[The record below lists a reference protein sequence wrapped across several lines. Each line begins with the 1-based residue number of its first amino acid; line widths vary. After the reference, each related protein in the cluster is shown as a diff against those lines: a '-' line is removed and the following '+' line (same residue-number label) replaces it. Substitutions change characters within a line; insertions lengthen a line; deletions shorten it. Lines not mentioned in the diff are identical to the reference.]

1 MKTARNTK
9 IAKATN
15 TKTINTTKATKNTE
29 TIINAKIA
37 NTKTINAKSTKIKN
51 ATKTTKTINTDK
63 NAKFAKTTSALK
75 ALFSSTLVRYFGSAF
90 AGLLVI
96 ISSRFFYELFFGF
109 GVSVALSYISG
120 HFVNFFISSR
130 YIFSKDDTL
139 SLKVAFVKFSFVAC
153 CGLVVQLI
161 VANLALNFLQHA
173 TQLHFEL
180 QKFIAHICGI
190 GTSFFANF
198 MGHKFF
204 SFKDNQIRQ
213 RLTKRTRQ

>member
-1 MKTARNTK
+1 MKTAS
-9 IAKATN
+9 
-15 TKTINTTKATKNTE
+15 TTKATKNTE

-37 NTKTINAKSTKIKN
+37 N
-51 ATKTTKTINTDK
+51 ATKTTKTINANK
-63 NAKFAKTTSALK
+63 NAKFAKTPNTLK

-90 AGLLVI
+90 AGFLVNV
-96 ISSRFFYELFFGF
+96 STRFFYELFFNF
-109 GVSVALSYISG
+109 SISIALSYISG
-120 HFVNFFISSR
+120 IFVNFFISSR

-198 MGHKFF
+198 LGHKFF